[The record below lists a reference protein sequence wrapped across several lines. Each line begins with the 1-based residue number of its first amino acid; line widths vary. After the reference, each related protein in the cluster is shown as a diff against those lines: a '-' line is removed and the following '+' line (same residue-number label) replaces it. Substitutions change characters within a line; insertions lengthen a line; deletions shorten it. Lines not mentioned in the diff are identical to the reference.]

1 MKGTIIMIQDIYP
14 KKLHNEFRTYKPESD
29 DFIMVFD
36 QMKLLVGSGT
46 EGEEIIYPKAKDFSD
61 TDQAVY
67 LFSVDD
73 LKYFL
78 LENTDKIPEGFEYQ
92 TMMEIRR
99 NHPLTNADIYAA
111 YTAYHLYVWYRDNRF
126 CGVCGTKTVHS
137 EKERALVC
145 PSCGHI
151 IYPRINPAVIIGVIN
166 GERILLTR
174 YNRGFAHN
182 ALVAGFCE
190 IGETVEE
197 TVSRE
202 VMEEAGLKVKNIR
215 YYKSQPWGVALD
227 ILMGFWCEV
236 DGDDTITVDHSELKS
251 AIWTER
257 KDIVLQPNNYS
268 LTNEMMKVFSE
279 GRENIF

>member
-1 MKGTIIMIQDIYP
+1 MIQDIYP
-14 KKLHNEFRTYKPESD
+14 KKLHNEYRQCKPEKD
-29 DFIMVFD
+29 DFIMLFD
-36 QMKLLVGSGT
+36 QLKLLAGST
-46 EGEEIIYPKAKDFSD
+46 EGEDIIFPKVNDFADCSD
-61 TDQAVY
+61 AVY

-73 LKYFL
+73 KKYFL
-78 LENTDKIPEGFEYQ
+78 LDHADSIPDGFEYQ

-99 NHPLTNADIYAA
+99 NHPHTSAEIYAA
-111 YTAYHLYVWYRDNRF
+111 YTAYHLFVWYRDNRF
-126 CGVCGTKTVHS
+126 CGACGIRTVHS

-145 PSCGHI
+145 PSCGHTV
-151 IYPRINPAVIIGVIN
+151 YPRINPAVIIGVIN

-215 YYKSQPWGVALD
+215 YYKSQPWGIAQD
-227 ILMGFWCEV
+227 ILMGFWCEA

-257 KDIVLQPNNYS
+257 KDIVLQPNDYS

-279 GRENIF
+279 GRENAF